1 VRKTTLLIAGI
12 AIGMFLAKQ
21 IESNPE
27 TKKTLDNAAAKVKD
41 FANAVAAG
49 YREQETKSTT
59 PTKKPLKRVANK
71 PATST
76 KRTR

>member
-1 VRKTTLLIAGI
+1 
-12 AIGMFLAKQ
+12 MFLAKQ

-27 TKKTLDNAAAKVKD
+27 TKKTLDNAAAKVKN

-49 YREQETKSTT
+49 YREQETKATT
-59 PTKKPLKRVANK
+59 PTKKPVKRAVGK

-76 KRTR
+76 KRAR